1 MILFN
6 LDSDVKIVVAFK
18 QFKFYSCVAPNKRI
32 EGRHVFGDVS
42 NNIITD
48 EQREEKNIKQ
58 REYNT
63 RKNTVALARAH
74 Y

>member
-18 QFKFYSCVAPNKRI
+18 QFQFYSCVAPDKRI
-32 EGRHVFGDVS
+32 GGRHVFGDVS
-42 NNIITD
+42 NYIIID
-48 EQREEKNIKQ
+48 EQREERNIKQ

-63 RKNTVALARAH
+63 RKNTVALARVH